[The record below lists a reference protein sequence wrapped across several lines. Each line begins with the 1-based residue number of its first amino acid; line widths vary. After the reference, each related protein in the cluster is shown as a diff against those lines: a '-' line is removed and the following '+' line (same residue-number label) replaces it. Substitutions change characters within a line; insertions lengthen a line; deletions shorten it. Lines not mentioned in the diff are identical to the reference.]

1 MELFDDLGEATQFSA
16 AAMRLMAQHQVPAT
30 PKNFTV
36 WYFYASDRDP
46 DLKKTL
52 DLLISNSQEFSEAQN
67 AEIFER
73 FFGNL
78 AEDVAIQQTGTQMAQ
93 TVSNVMSLVEQATS
107 EAELFGNTLEASVGS
122 LNAAERSTDISEIVK
137 ALAAETQNMV
147 TQNQKLHHKLESS
160 SAEIRLLKENLQIVQ
175 KEALT
180 DGLTGIANRKSFDI
194 SLRRAAMDAMESGAP
209 LCLVMTDIDHF
220 KRFNDTHGHQTGDH
234 VLRFVGTMLTNSVKE
249 QDLSARYGGEEF
261 AIVLRRTELAEATMI
276 AERIRA
282 AIEAKR
288 LRKKHSGEDI
298 GSITISMGV
307 AQFRPGEPLN
317 SFIKRADDGLYHAK
331 HLGRNR
337 VVAETE
343 LNAAAD

>member
-30 PKNFTV
+30 PQNFTV
-36 WYFYASDRDP
+36 WYFYASERAP

-52 DLLISNSQEFSEAQN
+52 DVLISNSQEFTEAQN
-67 AEIFER
+67 AELFER

-78 AEDVAIQQTGTQMAQ
+78 AEDAAIQHTGSQMAL
-93 TVSNVMSLVEQATS
+93 TVSNVMSLVEQATQ
-107 EAELFGNTLEASVGS
+107 EAELFGDTLEASVGS
-122 LNAAERSTDISEIVK
+122 LNAAERATDISEVVK
-137 ALAAETQNMV
+137 ALAAETQKMV

-160 SAEIRLLKENLQIVQ
+160 SAEIRTLKENLENVQ

-180 DGLTGIANRKSFDI
+180 DGLTGIANRKNFDI

-209 LCLVMTDIDHF
+209 LCLVMSDIDHF

-234 VLRFVGTMLTNSVKE
+234 VLRFVGAMLTNSVKGH
-249 QDLSARYGGEEF
+249 DIPARYGGEEF
-261 AIVLRRTELAEATMI
+261 VIVLPRTELAEATKI
-276 AERIRA
+276 ADRIRA
-282 AIEAKR
+282 AIAAKR
-288 LRKKHSGEDI
+288 LRKKQSGEDI
-298 GSITISMGV
+298 GSITISMGI
-307 AQFRPGEPLN
+307 AQYRPGEPLN
-317 SFIKRADDGLYHAK
+317 SLIKRADDGLYHAK

-337 VVAETE
+337 VVSETE